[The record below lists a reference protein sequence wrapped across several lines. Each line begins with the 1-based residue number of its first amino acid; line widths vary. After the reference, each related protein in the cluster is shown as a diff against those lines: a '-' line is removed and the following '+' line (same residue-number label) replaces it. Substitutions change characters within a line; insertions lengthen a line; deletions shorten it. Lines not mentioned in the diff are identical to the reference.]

1 MSLICFV
8 FSVYACE
15 WYLLLDVRILFLAVE
30 RGSRVSKRV
39 FYSVTLISEACMVK
53 VYENAKLV
61 QYLFCVR
68 EAGCLYFAV
77 LFLFVLILL
86 VVLW

>member
-30 RGSRVSKRV
+30 RGSRVSERV

-53 VYENAKLV
+53 VYEILNWSSVCSVLGKLDV
-61 QYLFCVR
+61 YILQFCF
-68 EAGCLYFAV
+68 CLC
-77 LFLFVLILL
+77 
-86 VVLW
+86 